1 MESKGW
7 KNKKTSTIVGTETNP
22 TKLESGQVV
31 INKKATK
38 QNLDRLIEINN
49 DGLDKPIKKEVT
61 TDGTE
66 GGLLKG
72 KAHYDENGNPLGGIP
87 AVVDGAKKIETEND
101 EFLLNKE
108 ASQKH
113 WKELSKINQSTGNGV
128 PINPSDVGA
137 DEDPKEFKDGG
148 VIEFN
153 PNKIPSRA
161 IYAFAKKVKQKY
173 PKVWD
178 MGGNIFGNEAF
189 NNLERVMKRGHW
201 TESEEWMYIKWRS
214 YVARHHK
221 DFRIAGTIAML
232 KWVDKTD
239 KGWPYMKDLIEKE
252 IAKKYPKKGWKNKM
266 AEGGGLAK
274 RNLTYLGEVG
284 GSKVS
289 SSEKIDWGKNEF
301 DQKIRFEISD
311 ENLKIIADLDAILKE
326 ILNEKKIVTI
336 PLDSFIYH
344 PTLFKAYPEFKN
356 IAVNF
361 IYTDKKIKALIRP
374 DYKNNKI
381 YFLFNIKQIENNEI
395 RHLYSEGNR
404 QPVRGNER
412 YGLYLPQVAHELEHI
427 IQIREIFGG
436 GSSPISEQN
445 RILREN
451 GVDPETA
458 TEAQRV
464 AIMVNAFDSYINKS
478 GEIESKDVEK
488 RLNLSLEERKQIKP
502 FALMNIDKSK
512 VSVLFPKKLNWEAM
526 AEGGGVE
533 FIPQQGTLLTKDKKL
548 KLDYKKNG
556 NNFEFVV
563 YEGET
568 NPVANYT
575 KTSFKKKQNSVI
587 TMDYNQ
593 FMDYIYAEGYTDD
606 KNYALGGGVGEYSY
620 TEKDMDDFTNLLQQ
634 EIEKSG
640 YITRVSKS
648 KTNFGKSNYVF
659 ATNKEDDLYTPN
671 EIKIRISDHSVSNYD
686 RIFNEYHIVF
696 PIEKKDYNQ
705 ITEGVL
711 KHIKYYF
718 DRDKYFYSK
727 EVNIDKKSYNVT
739 TETPLN
745 SDEITKEWVTKKGKK
760 MYEVTRIFT
769 NKATQ
774 WIDKKTNKVY
784 TTINNKMQTGGGV
797 EFIPEK
803 KGTLIRGNEIIKYF
817 EKVNGNYRL
826 IFYTLNESKGKVPT
840 MCDAF
845 GYCEE
850 LDSENLTPKQ
860 LVELIKK
867 NNLMEYGGELAKG
880 IKSEQEHID
889 TAKKLYEHKINPS
902 EAAKSIAKEHLKEN
916 PKYYS
921 AMENIDFDKHYDEIK
936 TKYADGGSVEPTYTL
951 NTPSGEKSKLTYLQQ
966 VLVRT
971 SIFKKFFGDW
981 EGAAKRYLADNKENF
996 KKHFENISKVMDMSI
1011 LEPRVVYHGTRTEE
1025 QFFMFDVSKEKGVG
1039 RPYAYFAY
1047 NKEYSENFINFSQ
1060 RSHSNS
1066 RPFLYDCFLNIRN
1079 PFWALGH
1086 AYEMKKR
1093 NHDYWINSIVGTIAI
1108 DKYDT
1113 VEKNAKTKKLEDA
1126 VKSQIEEYLIE
1137 SAGNT
1142 NVSFWSFMARDTNSD
1157 FKYFLI
1163 AYGYDGIFYDEEFA
1177 LDYDPEN
1184 PKEYTRAVTVF
1195 TANDIKLADGKNL
1208 NFDPMNAD
1216 IRFEQGGVP
1225 EQQAPIE
1232 HSLTK
1237 KEKLGNLLFG
1247 DKFARGGTANKE
1259 QSDVIYK
1266 EELPTNNRKF
1276 VDELIKKMKE

>member
-189 NNLERVMKRGHW
+189 NNLERVIKRGYW

-239 KGWPYMKDLIEKE
+239 KGWPYMKALIEKE

-266 AEGGGLAK
+266 AEGGG
-274 RNLTYLGEVG
+274 
-284 GSKVS
+284 
-289 SSEKIDWGKNEF
+289 
-301 DQKIRFEISD
+301 
-311 ENLKIIADLDAILKE
+311 
-326 ILNEKKIVTI
+326 
-336 PLDSFIYH
+336 
-344 PTLFKAYPEFKN
+344 
-356 IAVNF
+356 
-361 IYTDKKIKALIRP
+361 
-374 DYKNNKI
+374 
-381 YFLFNIKQIENNEI
+381 
-395 RHLYSEGNR
+395 
-404 QPVRGNER
+404 
-412 YGLYLPQVAHELEHI
+412 
-427 IQIREIFGG
+427 
-436 GSSPISEQN
+436 
-445 RILREN
+445 
-451 GVDPETA
+451 
-458 TEAQRV
+458 
-464 AIMVNAFDSYINKS
+464 
-478 GEIESKDVEK
+478 
-488 RLNLSLEERKQIKP
+488 
-502 FALMNIDKSK
+502 
-512 VSVLFPKKLNWEAM
+512 
-526 AEGGGVE
+526 
-533 FIPQQGTLLTKDKKL
+533 
-548 KLDYKKNG
+548 
-556 NNFEFVV
+556 
-563 YEGET
+563 
-568 NPVANYT
+568 
-575 KTSFKKKQNSVI
+575 
-587 TMDYNQ
+587 
-593 FMDYIYAEGYTDD
+593 
-606 KNYALGGGVGEYSY
+606 VGEYSY
-620 TEKDMDDFTNLLQQ
+620 TEKDMDDFTNLLEQ

-727 EVNIDKKSYNVT
+727 EVNVDKKSYNVT
-739 TETPLN
+739 TETPFIN

-760 MYEVTRIFT
+760 MYEVTRTFT

-784 TTINNKMQTGGGV
+784 TTIENKMKTGGGV

-826 IFYTLNESKGKVPT
+826 IFYTLNETKVPT

-845 GYCEE
+845 GYCKE
-850 LDSENLTPKQ
+850 LDNENLTPKQ
-860 LVELIKK
+860 LAELIKK
-867 NNLMEYGGELAKG
+867 NNLMEHGGGVKDITCKSCNWSWNKSDSEKHDEYVCHKCGADNKMENAEDFMRWYIDWNKTINKKINISFSLPNIIQPFKESNVVILDLFEKIDQKIDAKQYLNKIIENADKYGVVIYLEPIPRYKYFLKNIEKRKKISKDYLISYYQKFGFQLTTNGRFMKRLPKPRTDNKKKYGGELAKG

-902 EAAKSIAKEHLKEN
+902 EAARSIAQEHLKEH

-936 TKYADGGSVEPTYTL
+936 TKYADGGSVEATYTL

-971 SIFKKFFGDW
+971 SVFKKFFGDW

-1066 RPFLYDCFLNIRN
+1066 QPFLYDCFLNIRN

-1086 AYEMKKR
+1086 AYEMKKK

-1126 VKSQIEEYLIE
+1126 VKSQIEEYLIQ

-1177 LDYDPEN
+1177 SDYDPEN